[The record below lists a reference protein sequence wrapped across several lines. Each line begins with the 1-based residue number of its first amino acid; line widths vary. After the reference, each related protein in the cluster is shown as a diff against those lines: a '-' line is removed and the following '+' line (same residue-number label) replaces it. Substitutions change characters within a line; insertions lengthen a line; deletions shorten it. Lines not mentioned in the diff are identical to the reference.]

1 MNRQFLNA
9 PAVGA
14 AFFAALAASASAHG
28 QSDERSSRLVL
39 SPVTVTSDPF
49 GDRSVDDL
57 VSSTTVISGD
67 DLERRRR
74 GTIGDVLEGI
84 PGVANSDFGPGVG
97 RPVIRGLQGSR
108 VLVLEDGMRTTD
120 VSSEGADHAVG
131 VDPLRAEQV
140 EVIRGP
146 AALIYGSGAAG
157 GVVNVVTDRFNP
169 VIPENIRGRL
179 GGSYGDN
186 GNDRQGH
193 VSLDIP
199 VGTNFAIRG
208 DLNARRSSDFDIRGY
223 QTADSRTRK
232 RDKLINSDIENDSY
246 SITGMFSGE
255 WGYVGLGYS
264 YWETDYGIPEN
275 FFPIPRDQGGF
286 SDDFERV
293 FAESDTFDLR
303 SEIYNPFAGFSAA
316 RLKVSYSEFE
326 QEEVEFEFDRSTRRL
341 DERIVEAEFEK
352 DELDVRLELLHDP
365 IAGMN
370 GVIGFEFVDTDFK
383 ADDPRGDERGFYIRP
398 NETRSFALF
407 SVQELPT
414 EFGKLEFGARIG
426 RERSSSDDVIGSRV
440 EGTFDADGNFVP
452 LQESI
457 GSRSF
462 TLLSFSVGALVDIGD
477 DHHFRTSLTATERAP
492 SSEQIYAFGRHAAA
506 GTFEVGDPDLDK
518 ETYLNFEV
526 GFDRHTGPFRYDA
539 TAFYNRVDDF
549 TYLESVDDGTGNPVF
564 VDDVGDPEGDRLRN
578 QLVFNE
584 QDDAEF
590 YGVEFGSSLELIQPG
605 PNTLPLTMR
614 VSGDYVRGRLRS
626 GGNLPR
632 ITPPRVGV
640 GFDTSWQ
647 DFDFGVDYQRVMPQ
661 TRTGT
666 AESRTSGYH
675 LYGFDVGY
683 HPSNVDGLRVY
694 LAGRNLGNESG
705 RRHQSFFKDEAPIIG
720 RAFYAGFRYDFGG

>member
-1 MNRQFLNA
+1 MKPQTLLTPTLSA
-9 PAVGA
+9 LAM
-14 AFFAALAASASAHG
+14 AALVAGNQAVA
-28 QSDERSSRLVL
+28 QDERSSRLVL

-74 GTIGDVLEGI
+74 GTIGEVLEGI
-84 PGVANSDFGPGVG
+84 PGIANSDFGPGVG

-120 VSSEGADHAVG
+120 VSGEGADHAVG

-157 GVVNVVTDRFNP
+157 GVVNVVTNRFSP
-169 VIPENIRGRL
+169 VIPETVSGRL
-179 GGSYGDN
+179 SGNYGDN

-193 VSLDIP
+193 ASLDIP
-199 VGTNFAIRG
+199 VGANFAIRT
-208 DLNARRSSDFDIRGY
+208 DINARRTSDFDIRGY
-223 QTADSRTRK
+223 QLSDGRTRK
-232 RDKLINSDIENDSY
+232 RGKLINSDLENDSY
-246 SITGMFSGE
+246 SFTGMYSGD
-255 WGYVGLGYS
+255 WGYMGLGYS
-264 YWETDYGIPEN
+264 YWETDYGIPGN
-275 FFPIPRDQGGF
+275 FFPIPRDEGGF
-286 SDDFERV
+286 DDDFERIT
-293 FAESDTFDLR
+293 AESDTFDLR
-303 SEIYNPFAGFSAA
+303 GEIRNPFRGFSTA
-316 RLKVSYSEFE
+316 RLKVSYTEFE
-326 QEEVEFEFDRSTRRL
+326 QEEAEFEFERATGRL
-341 DERIVEAEFEK
+341 DERVVEAEFEK
-352 DELDVRLELLHDP
+352 DELDMRLELLHDP
-365 IAGMN
+365 IAGMK
-370 GVIGFEFVDTDFK
+370 GVIGFEFVDTDFE
-383 ADDPRGDERGFYIRP
+383 ADDPRGDERGFYVRP
-398 NETRSFALF
+398 NESRSMALF

-426 RERSSSDDVIGSRV
+426 HERFSPDDVRGSRV
-440 EGTFDADGNFVP
+440 EGTEDADGNFVP
-452 LQESI
+452 FEESL

-462 TLLSFSVGALVDIGD
+462 TLLSFSVGALVDVGQ

-492 SSEQIYAFGRHAAA
+492 SSEQLYAFGRHAAA

-518 ETYLNFEV
+518 ETYLNLEV
-526 GFDRHTGPFRYDA
+526 GFDRHAGPIRYDA
-539 TAFYNRVDDF
+539 TVFYNRVDDF
-549 TYLESVDDGTGNPVF
+549 TYLESVDEGTGNPVF
-564 VDDVGDPEGDRLRN
+564 VDDVGDPAGDRLRN

-584 QDDAEF
+584 QADAEF
-590 YGVEFGSSLELIQPG
+590 YGVELGSSFELIEPG
-605 PNTLPLTMR
+605 AAVLPLTMR
-614 VSGDYVRGRLRS
+614 ISGDYVRGRLRS

-632 ITPPRVGV
+632 ITPPRIGL

-647 DFDFGVDYQRVMPQ
+647 DFDFSVDYQRVAPQ

-666 AESRTSGYH
+666 AETRTAGYH
-675 LYGFDVGY
+675 LYGLDVAY
-683 HPSNVDGLRVY
+683 HPANVDGLRLF